1 MLEVRHRPRPAQAG
15 LFAFN
20 PPVGVDMPRKG
31 QAETKSLQFDEI
43 AFDEMDGIIEGIAAV
58 TGNVDRVGDRFV
70 AGAFGKT
77 IADHKSNFMK
87 IPMAL
92 DHEVGFGV
100 TLEMEEVGRSDL
112 PAAIRSVSPDA
123 TGGLY
128 CKGQVV
134 MMPENVARL
143 DALRERKSAGS
154 PPGMSVTYWSIR
166 EQKSMVGGKS
176 VRDIGEAAIGE
187 WGPTVRKTAINP
199 LAYITG
205 VKSMDAAAA
214 ASPDRKADIAGSFE
228 ALRTAVDDAI
238 REAGLFSGEDRWT
251 WIQATTPDHVIV
263 NVSAQDEATRTYRV
277 DYAQVSGQI
286 ILGAVTEVELQLTVA
301 EKATAE
307 MGLLDF
313 VNRTTAEMKAGKVLS
328 QRNLEELDA
337 AIAALTR
344 IRAAAGGTDTEGSA
358 GSGESTVGSEG
369 KAGDAPAGASA
380 EDGEAADA
388 PPDGS
393 VDGPITWDLKA
404 LDADLAILGTRV
416 ALATIGR

>member
-1 MLEVRHRPRPAQAG
+1 
-15 LFAFN
+15 
-20 PPVGVDMPRKG
+20 MPRKG
-31 QAETKSLQFDEI
+31 QAETKSLPFDGV
-43 AFDEMDGIIEGIAAV
+43 AFDEMDGIIEGFAAV

-70 AGAFGKT
+70 AGAFAKT
-77 IADHKSNFMK
+77 IADHKANFMR

-100 TLEMEEVGRSDL
+100 TLDMQEVSRGDL
-112 PAAIRSVSPDA
+112 PATVRAVSPDA

-134 MMPENVARL
+134 MMPENVVRL
-143 DALRERKSAGS
+143 DALRERKSGGA

-166 EQKSMVGGKS
+166 EQKAMVGGKTI
-176 VRDIGEAAIGE
+176 RDIGEAAIGE

-199 LAYITG
+199 LAHITG
-205 VKSMDAAAA
+205 VKAMETT
-214 ASPDRKADIAGSFE
+214 ADSESKSEIAGSFE
-228 ALRTAVDDAI
+228 ALRTALDDAI
-238 REAGLFSGEDRWT
+238 RAAGLFTGEGVWT
-251 WIQATTPDHVIV
+251 WVQATMPDHVIL

-286 ILGAVTEVELQLTVA
+286 VLGAVTEVELQLTVA
-301 EKATAE
+301 EKAAAE
-307 MGLLDF
+307 LGLLDF
-313 VNRTTAEMKAGKVLS
+313 VNRATAEMKAGKVLS

-344 IRAAAGGTDTEGSA
+344 IRAAAGGTDAEGFA

-369 KAGDAPAGASA
+369 KAGDAPTEPLADTGT
-380 EDGEAADA
+380 AADA

-393 VDGPITWDLKA
+393 VDEPITWDLKA
-404 LDADLAILGTRV
+404 LGVDLDLLGTRV

>member
-1 MLEVRHRPRPAQAG
+1 
-15 LFAFN
+15 
-20 PPVGVDMPRKG
+20 MPRKG
-31 QAETKSLQFDEI
+31 QAETKTLPFDEI
-43 AFDEMDGIIEGIAAV
+43 SFDEMDGIIEGIAAV

-100 TLEMEEVGRSDL
+100 TLEMQEVGRSDL
-112 PAAIRSVSPDA
+112 PAAVRSESPDA

-134 MMPENVARL
+134 MMPDNVARL
-143 DALRERKSAGS
+143 DALRERKSSGAA
-154 PPGMSVTYWSIR
+154 PGMSVTYWSIR

-205 VKSMDAAAA
+205 VKSMDTPT
-214 ASPDRKADIAGSFE
+214 SADLKSEIAGSFE
-228 ALRTAVDDAI
+228 ALRTAIDDAI
-238 REAGLFSGEDRWT
+238 REAGLFAGERMWT

-344 IRAAAGGTDTEGSA
+344 IRAAAGGTDTEGFA
-358 GSGESTVGSEG
+358 GSGESTAGSEG
-369 KAGDAPAGASA
+369 KAGDAPASASA
-380 EDGEAADA
+380 RDGEAADA

-393 VDGPITWDLKA
+393 VDGPITWNLNA